1 MCGRYTLSEA
11 PEVLKLQFHFDTS
24 LNIEPRYN
32 IAPSQLAPVVIK
44 NQSGREIS
52 MFQWGLAAKGRPHG
66 PLLNSLINAR
76 AESLLDR
83 PSFKEAFLN
92 RRCLVIADGF
102 YEWKTEYKTNQPYR
116 IHLKNNMPFAFAG
129 IWERSQTDNSGAPK
143 PNKFAIITTA
153 AVYSISHI
161 HNRMPV
167 ILNPG
172 DYESW
177 LNGNENGLE
186 IIKKSG
192 GHNDLDLHFYKVAP
206 EVGNINNDSRELLKE
221 YDPPQLALF

>member
-11 PEVLKLQFHFDTS
+11 PETLRLQFQFDTS

-153 AVYSISHI
+153 AVDSISHI

-167 ILNPG
+167 ILNPR

>member
-11 PEVLKLQFHFDTS
+11 PEALRLQFQFDTS

-32 IAPSQLAPVVIK
+32 IAPSQLAPVVI
-44 NQSGREIS
+44 NSQSGRKIF
-52 MFQWGLAAKGRPHG
+52 MFQWGLGAKGRPQE

-102 YEWKTEYKTNQPYR
+102 YEWKTEYTTKQPYR
-116 IHLKNNMPFAFAG
+116 IHLKNNMPLAFAG
-129 IWERSQTDNSGAPK
+129 IWQKNQADNSEARQ

-153 AVYSISHI
+153 AVYPISHI
-161 HNRMPV
+161 HNRMPF

-172 DYESW
+172 DYENW
-177 LNGNENGLE
+177 LNGDGLE
-186 IIKKSG
+186 VIKKSSTYSDM
-192 GHNDLDLHFYKVAP
+192 DLNFYKVPP
-206 EVGNINNDSRELLKE
+206 EVGNINNDSRELIKE

>member
-11 PEVLKLQFHFDTS
+11 PEALRLQFQFDIS

-32 IAPSQLAPVVIK
+32 IAPSQLAPVVI
-44 NQSGREIS
+44 NSQSRRKIF
-52 MFQWGLAAKGRPHG
+52 MFQWGLAAKGRPQE
-66 PLLNSLINAR
+66 PRLNSLINAR

-92 RRCLVIADGF
+92 RRCLIIADGF
-102 YEWKTEYKTNQPYR
+102 YEWKTEYRTKQPYR
-116 IHLKNNMPFAFAG
+116 IHLKNNMPLAFAG
-129 IWERSQTDNSGAPK
+129 IWQKNQADNSEAPQ

-161 HNRMPV
+161 HNRMPF
-167 ILNPG
+167 ILKPG
-172 DYESW
+172 DYENW
-177 LNGNENGLE
+177 LNGDGLE
-186 IIKKSG
+186 VIKKSSTDSDM
-192 GHNDLDLHFYKVAP
+192 DLSFYKVSP
-206 EVGNINNDSRELLKE
+206 ELGNINNDSQELLKE

>member
-11 PEVLKLQFHFDTS
+11 PEVLKLQFQFDTS

-44 NQSGREIS
+44 NQAGRKIF
-52 MFQWGLAAKGRPHG
+52 MFQWGLAAKGRQQE

-116 IHLKNNMPFAFAG
+116 IHLKNNMPIAFAG
-129 IWERSQTDNSGAPK
+129 IWEKSQADNSGAPQ
-143 PNKFAIITTA
+143 PNKFAIITTE

-167 ILNPG
+167 ILSPG
-172 DYESW
+172 DYDNW
-177 LNGNENGLE
+177 LNGNELE
-186 IIKKSG
+186 VIKKPG
-192 GHNDLDLHFYKVAP
+192 TYNDLDLRSYKVPP
-206 EVGNINNDSRELLKE
+206 EVGNIKNDSRELLKE

>member
-11 PEVLKLQFHFDTS
+11 PEVLKLQFQFDTS

-32 IAPSQLAPVVIK
+32 IAPSQLAPVVI
-44 NQSGREIS
+44 NSQSERKTF
-52 MFQWGLAAKGRPHG
+52 MFQWGLAAKGRPQE

-83 PSFKEAFLN
+83 PSFREAFLN

-116 IHLKNNMPFAFAG
+116 IHLKNNMPLAFAG
-129 IWERSQTDNSGAPK
+129 IWEKSQADNSGAPQ

-172 DYESW
+172 DYENW
-177 LNGNENGLE
+177 LNGNGLE
-186 IIKKSG
+186 VITKPG
-192 GHNDLDLHFYKVAP
+192 TYNNLDLQFYKVPP
-206 EVGNINNDSRELLKE
+206 EVGDTNNDSRELLKQYE
-221 YDPPQLALF
+221 PPQLTLF

>member
-11 PEVLKLQFHFDTS
+11 PEILKLQFQFDTS

-44 NQSGREIS
+44 DQSGRKIF
-52 MFQWGLAAKGRPHG
+52 MFQWGLTVKGRSQE

-83 PSFKEAFLN
+83 LSFREAFLN

-116 IHLKNNMPFAFAG
+116 IHLKNNMPLAFAG
-129 IWERSQTDNSGAPK
+129 IWEKSQVDNSGAPQ
-143 PNKFAIITTA
+143 PNKFAIITTV
-153 AVYSISHI
+153 AVHSISHI

-167 ILNPG
+167 ILDPD

-177 LNGNENGLE
+177 LNGNGLE
-186 IIKKSG
+186 IIKKSSTNNG
-192 GHNDLDLHFYKVAP
+192 LDLQFYKVPP
-206 EVGNINNDSRELLKE
+206 EVGNINNDSRELIKE
-221 YDPPQLALF
+221 YDPTQLTLF

>member
-1 MCGRYTLSEA
+1 MCGRYTLSEP
-11 PEVLKLQFHFDTS
+11 PEALRSQFQFDTS

-32 IAPSQLAPVVIK
+32 IAPSQLAPVVI
-44 NQSGREIS
+44 NSQSGRKIF
-52 MFQWGLAAKGRPHG
+52 MFQWGLAAKGRPQE

-102 YEWKTEYKTNQPYR
+102 YEWKTEYRTKQPYR

-129 IWERSQTDNSGAPK
+129 IWEKSQADNSEAPQ

-161 HNRMPV
+161 HDRMPF

-172 DYESW
+172 DYENW
-177 LNGNENGLE
+177 LTGDGLE
-186 IIKKSG
+186 VIKKSSTYSAVSYT
-192 GHNDLDLHFYKVAP
+192 HLTLPTNR
-206 EVGNINNDSRELLKE
+206 EV
-221 YDPPQLALF
+221 

>member
-1 MCGRYTLSEA
+1 MCGRYTLSEP
-11 PEVLKLQFHFDTS
+11 PEALRLQFRFDTS

-32 IAPSQLAPVVIK
+32 IAPSQLAPVVI
-44 NQSGREIS
+44 NSQSGRKIL
-52 MFQWGLAAKGRPHG
+52 MFQWGLSAKGRPQE

-83 PSFKEAFLN
+83 PSFKEAFLK

-102 YEWKTEYKTNQPYR
+102 YEWKTEYRTKQPYR
-116 IHLKNNMPFAFAG
+116 IHLKNNMPLAFAG
-129 IWERSQTDNSGAPK
+129 IWEKSQADNSGAPQ

-153 AVYSISHI
+153 AVFSISHI

-172 DYESW
+172 DYENW
-177 LNGNENGLE
+177 LNGDGLE
-186 IIKKSG
+186 IIKKLG
-192 GHNDLDLHFYKVAP
+192 THKDMDLHFYKVPP

>member
-1 MCGRYTLSEA
+1 MCGRYTLSET
-11 PEVLKLQFHFDTS
+11 PEVLKLQFQFDTS

-32 IAPSQLAPVVIK
+32 IAPSQLAPVVI
-44 NQSGREIS
+44 NSQSGREVS
-52 MFQWGLAAKGRPHG
+52 MFQWGLSAKGRQQE

-76 AESLLDR
+76 GESLLDR

-102 YEWKTEYKTNQPYR
+102 YEWKTEYRTKQPYR
-116 IHLKNNMPFAFAG
+116 IHLKNNMPLAFAG
-129 IWERSQTDNSGAPK
+129 IWEKSQADNSGAPQ

-153 AVYSISHI
+153 AVFSISHI

-192 GHNDLDLHFYKVAP
+192 RHNDLDLHFYKVPP
-206 EVGNINNDSRELLKE
+206 EVGDINNDSRELLKE

>member
-1 MCGRYTLSEA
+1 MCGRYTLSEV
-11 PEVLKLQFHFDTS
+11 PEALKLQFQFDTS

-44 NQSGREIS
+44 NESGRKIF
-52 MFQWGLAAKGRPHG
+52 MFQWGLAAKGRSQEP
-66 PLLNSLINAR
+66 PLNSLINAR

-116 IHLKNNMPFAFAG
+116 IHLKNNMPLAFAG
-129 IWERSQTDNSGAPK
+129 IWEKSQADNSGAPQ

-172 DYESW
+172 DYENW
-177 LNGNENGLE
+177 LNGNGLE
-186 IIKKSG
+186 VIKKSG
-192 GHNDLDLHFYKVAP
+192 TYNDLDLHFYKVPP
-206 EVGNINNDSRELLKE
+206 EVGNIKNDSRELLKK